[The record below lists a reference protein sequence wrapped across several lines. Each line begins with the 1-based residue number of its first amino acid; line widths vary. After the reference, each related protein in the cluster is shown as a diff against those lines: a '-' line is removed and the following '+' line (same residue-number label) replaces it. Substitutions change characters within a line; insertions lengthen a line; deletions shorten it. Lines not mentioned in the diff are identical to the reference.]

1 VPEQGG
7 EKNYPNTH
15 LMML

>member
-7 EKNYPNTH
+7 ENYPNTH